1 MEIKRTATVNQSI
14 EKVWEIMATD
24 YTKVGEWTSQITFSK
39 PNSEVK
45 TKLDGAP
52 AGGRVCSAP
61 GFGDIKETI
70 THFDEGEKYFRY
82 QADISSMPFFVKGMA
97 NNWRFRSLGANKT
110 QVDMKIELDLNAFP
124 GALMAPVMRSQLG
137 KTSNIILEEL
147 KHYAETGEIHPRKL
161 KALIKAGRT
170 PATA

>member
-1 MEIKRTATVNQSI
+1 MEIKRSITVNQSLGR
-14 EKVWEIMATD
+14 VWDIMATD

-45 TKLDGAP
+45 TKFSGAP

-70 THFDEGEKYFRY
+70 THFDEADKYFRY
-82 QADISSMPFFVKGMA
+82 QADISSMPFFVKGLA
-97 NNWRFRSLGANKT
+97 NNWRFRSLGPEKT
-110 QVDMKIELDLNAFP
+110 QVDMKIELELNTFP
-124 GALMAPVMRSQLG
+124 GTLMAPVMRAQLG

-147 KHYAETGEIHPRKL
+147 KYYAETGEIHPRKL
-161 KALIKAGRT
+161 KALKKAGRT